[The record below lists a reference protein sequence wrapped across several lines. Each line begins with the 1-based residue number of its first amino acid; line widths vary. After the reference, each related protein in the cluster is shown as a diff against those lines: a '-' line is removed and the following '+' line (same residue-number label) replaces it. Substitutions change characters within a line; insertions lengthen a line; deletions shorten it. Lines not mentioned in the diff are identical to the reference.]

1 MAQNFVSAL
10 DPSAEYNIQVPEEY
24 AVTLGKE
31 TTRIPYGNRITLRS
45 TLCAQPKYGWRYTIQ
60 SKMSDALQRLMDFY
74 KPETSATN
82 SVRFVLASNMLHEMC
97 AGINP
102 NLLFLMKCV
111 PNKDNAFSS
120 TDVSA
125 VASALTLSESQVRDI
140 FSSVR
145 YSLERLTEILWNYQQ
160 TSKTQPRSMV
170 AAGNSAMSAALVGT
184 RRRRKQKTSLLT
196 I

>member
-1 MAQNFVSAL
+1 
-10 DPSAEYNIQVPEEY
+10 
-24 AVTLGKE
+24 
-31 TTRIPYGNRITLRS
+31 
-45 TLCAQPKYGWRYTIQ
+45 
-60 SKMSDALQRLMDFY
+60 MDFY
-74 KPETSATN
+74 EPETSATN

-145 YSLERLTEILWNYQQ
+145 YSLERLTDLQREILWNYQQ